1 MAGLSDTDVLISSD
15 GLVAHSL
22 TDAATDPSG
31 VHPAAGT
38 SSEQFRLVTGLLRAN
53 LAVPRSTVPAL
64 ATRLLTA
71 AISYYYR
78 GQSSEAGPFIPQYL
92 VGVRHN
98 FNLSNGDVVT
108 PGDAYRIA
116 PSQELEPDTDTDCDN
131 RAFVDAW
138 EAFNNGYTRMN
149 EPAWLKA
156 RDATDR
162 QITSSM
168 RYNGFNYTPGA
179 VPVITRFEP
188 SDAHRMFPAYVG
200 HQMGI
205 KWATYGGNV
214 SIGNVIN
221 LLRDAQTAWNNSM
234 TGRVQGLFVPVYYF
248 NSEWS
253 TSYGQANTF
262 GWNGPIDSAG
272 MLEQLTAMKD
282 MADVARL
289 ASDSG
294 LKSQALSVA
303 VNALKWFANDRS
315 WIPSNPGIANAWSAA
330 IRKAAILGY
339 DDNDGPI
346 TLPKLWFT
354 VPNRIS
360 LTDFPTPQYEPGLL
374 AVALQCTIAIDR
386 LQRPNNAA
394 GPMSK
399 EVARVMEKCIQ
410 MFDFTYIETGIMA
423 GTFSPDPA
431 NLKWQSRW
439 HGELLNAIFDL
450 NQWCAQSNNNYS
462 VTRAKT
468 VKWLG
473 GLLDA
478 VGALSADQ
486 TGGFIYGRAMWPL
499 EPDWSDGITET
510 FEYSTQLI
518 TSDSGKEQRLT
529 RRTKPRRGL
538 SMRHT
543 LTTADEAAQYQAILR
558 KRQWRPMLVPQWHM
572 ASQVGVAGKIGD
584 TQLTLDQNAPA
595 SWSTAKALYLVSGD
609 NKQLLNVTRVS
620 GAVVSLR
627 ESLAFDVPRGSELM
641 TVQYGLIDNNLS
653 SSRAISTVLQAQVAF
668 RILPQTDTRVIPE
681 IVSYNNL
688 IIFISEQGH
697 RWARYIRRAAAL
709 DPAVWPTWPEMPS
722 NYTTRMS
729 FTLNGD
735 TRMVITRKPNW
746 KTEVSLVDEWMYD
759 VIDYVNSAVT
769 PGYAEDAGRRT
780 FQAMWTA
787 FNYDEVDDIL
797 SVLGALRGAQVACW
811 IPSWSHDLTVASDMT
826 AKNVLRVEQ
835 NAIIDEG
842 ILTGDPSIAL
852 MIETRQGAMECAAVS
867 SVTTSAG
874 VSSLTL
880 DRELVSPLTKE
891 DIMRVSLMYR
901 VRQATDT
908 VELKWHV
915 KGIAELQA
923 SFITVQE

>member
-1 MAGLSDTDVLISSD
+1 MAGLTDNDALVSSD

-22 TDAATDPSG
+22 TDATTDPSG
-31 VHPAAGT
+31 IHPAAGS
-38 SSEQFRLVTGLLRAN
+38 SSEQFRMITGLLTAN
-53 LAVPRSTVPAL
+53 TVAPRDSVFPLAN
-64 ATRLLTA
+64 RLLTA

-78 GQSSEAGPFIPQYL
+78 GQSSLSGPFVPQHL

-98 FNLSNGDVVT
+98 FTLSNGDIVT

-116 PSQELEPDTDTDCDN
+116 PSQGLEPDTDTDSAN
-131 RAFVDAW
+131 RAFADAFD
-138 EAFNNGYTRMN
+138 AFNFGWLRMK
-149 EPAWLKA
+149 EGAWQKA
-156 RDATDR
+156 LQATDR
-162 QITSSM
+162 QIQASM
-168 RYNGFNYTPGA
+168 HYNGYGYTPGA

-188 SDAHRMFPAYVG
+188 DDLIRMFPAYVG
-200 HQMGI
+200 HQI
-205 KWATYGGNV
+205 PSRWVAYNYTT
-214 SIGNVIN
+214 SISNTIS
-221 LLRDAQTAWNNSM
+221 LLSDSQSAWNNTM
-234 TGRVQGLFVPVYYF
+234 AGRVQGLFVPVYYF
-248 NSEWS
+248 DSEWS
-253 TSYGQANTF
+253 APYGTANTF
-262 GWNGPIDSAG
+262 GWNGPIDTHG
-272 MLEQLTAMKD
+272 MLDQLNAMRD
-282 MADVARL
+282 MADIAGRL
-289 ASDSG
+289 DDAG
-294 LKSQALSVA
+294 LKSRATEVA
-303 VNALKWFANDRS
+303 VNALKWFANDRC
-315 WIPSNPGIANAWSAA
+315 WIPSNPGIADAWSAS
-330 IRKAAILGY
+330 IRKSAALDY
-339 DDNDGPI
+339 DEGDI
-346 TLPKLWFT
+346 VSLPELWFT
-354 VPNRIS
+354 VPNRLS
-360 LTDFPTPQYEPGLL
+360 TTSYPTPQYEPGLL
-374 AVALQCTIAIDR
+374 ALAMHSAIMVDR
-386 LQRPNNAA
+386 LQRPDNAT
-394 GPMSK
+394 GPMST

-410 MFDFTYIETGIMA
+410 MFDFTYIEEGIMA

-439 HGELLNAIFDL
+439 HAELLIAMTGLYNWCGQPN
-450 NQWCAQSNNNYS
+450 NQYGK
-462 VTRAKT
+462 TRAKAL
-468 VKWLG
+468 KWIK
-473 GLLDA
+473 GLLDSA
-478 VGALSADQ
+478 EGLSADQ

-518 TSDSGKEQRLT
+518 TADSGKEQRLA

-572 ASQVGVAGKIGD
+572 ASQVGTAAKIGD
-584 TQLTLDQNAPA
+584 TQLTLDQNAPPA
-595 SWSTAKALYLVSGD
+595 WSTAKALYLVAGD

-620 GAVVSLR
+620 GAVVTLR
-627 ESLAFDVPRGSELM
+627 ESLPFDVPRGSELM

-697 RWARYIRRAAAL
+697 RWAKYIRRAAAL
-709 DPAVWPTWPEMPS
+709 DPAVWPTWPEMQS

-729 FTLNGD
+729 FTVNGD

-759 VIDYVNSAVT
+759 VIDYVNSAIT
-769 PGYAEDAGRRT
+769 PGYAENAGRRT

-826 AKNVLRVEQ
+826 AKNRLRVEQ

-874 VSSLTL
+874 ISTLTL
-880 DRELVSPLTKE
+880 DRELVSLLTKE
-891 DIMRVSLMYR
+891 DIMKVSLMYR